1 MNRHFRL
8 GVSIWRKTEKTAKN
22 SRRECKHYLSFNGIL
37 MTYLLGSSLHSVS
50 QYWVLLFSISN
61 VLLDEKSV
69 FFNASIIFNQL
80 EVHIKHVFSN
90 CRTDKSKQFLIIC
103 VRQLLLCHSCVIR
116 GQQEHVSLLP
126 SIMVIQNLLA
136 ISYFEK
142 GVSNWYIWPLYMPTW

>member
-1 MNRHFRL
+1 MLSLKVTFTASLRTIFYAVRSSQYGSPHIFYSKAEPPVKIVIKSSVICRL
-8 GVSIWRKTEKTAKN
+8 HEQAFSSWCKYLKKKTEKIAKN

-103 VRQLLLCHSCVIR
+103 VR
-116 GQQEHVSLLP
+116 
-126 SIMVIQNLLA
+126 
-136 ISYFEK
+136 
-142 GVSNWYIWPLYMPTW
+142 